1 MLPAAPIQIPQN
13 KALGKAKETELGE
26 DLKDPWRS
34 RTGRGCEV
42 SSQEHSH
49 GAGAPSPVLT
59 IPQEARGQSP
69 SGDFLGGQTS
79 KSPRTVPAA
88 EAMPFPPATG
98 C

>member
-13 KALGKAKETELGE
+13 KALGKAKGTELGE

-42 SSQEHSH
+42 RCPARST
-49 GAGAPSPVLT
+49 ATVLVH
-59 IPQEARGQSP
+59 QALS
-69 SGDFLGGQTS
+69 S
-79 KSPRTVPAA
+79 KSPCIVPAA